1 MNAAGLSSP
10 RLQRVLRVLA
20 PGKPVTTRTIVRRAQ
35 VCAVNAIVA
44 ELRHHGAEI
53 ACFQEIVGGRRR
65 WFYRMDRAPEGWA
78 PESRAPE
85 GVSHG

>member
-20 PGKPVTTRTIVRRAQ
+20 DAGARGKPVTTRTIVRRAQ

-53 ACFQEIVGGRRR
+53 ACFQEHVGGRRR
-65 WFYRMDRAPEGWA
+65 WFYRMGRGPEGWC
-78 PESRAPE
+78 RKE
-85 GVSHG
+85 GAGNG